1 MIVLRENKIDG
12 KYIKMVAQREGIGI
26 CSSLA
31 VCMCVSPW
39 LLLKKKKNMMEE
51 EGNEYSTMEY
61 KLNWFVVLKKKI
73 QPFKKSIE

>member
-1 MIVLRENKIDG
+1 
-12 KYIKMVAQREGIGI
+12 
-26 CSSLA
+26 
-31 VCMCVSPW
+31 
-39 LLLKKKKNMMEE
+39 MMEE

>member
-1 MIVLRENKIDG
+1 MDG

-39 LLLKKKKNMMEE
+39 LLLKKKKNIYIYIYIWMMEE

-61 KLNWFVVLKKKI
+61 KLNWFVVY
-73 QPFKKSIE
+73 